1 MIVRG
6 QTPWLE
12 TVTGFWYIYMMKTKE
27 KKLIRFIT
35 ISETHEAFG
44 LPKPQHP
51 SISLVHF
58 NERNPFNTSMAP
70 IYDVLSFYKITFI
83 TDNNGRLKYGRDYYD
98 FGEGS
103 MLFLAPNQLV
113 GSTDYNSKT
122 YCYILLIHPDFL
134 LGYPLASKIRQYGY
148 FGYSANEA
156 LHLSDTEKEN
166 ILSIYRNME
175 KELNS
180 RVDEFS
186 QELMIAHIELLLSY
200 VNRYYKRQFITRKVV
215 NDDILSKTEAIL
227 DTYLNSQQ
235 SLHDGVPT
243 VQFLSEKLNLSPG
256 YLSDMLRSLIGQNA
270 QQYIHEKLIEKAK
283 ERLTTTQLSM
293 SEIAYELGFEH
304 SQSFSKLFKNKTNQ
318 SPMEFR
324 ASFT

>member
-1 MIVRG
+1 MDGNIHRV
-6 QTPWLE
+6 L
-12 TVTGFWYIYMMKTKE
+12 VYLMMKNKE
-27 KKLIRFIT
+27 EKLIRFIT

-51 SISLVHF
+51 LISLVHF
-58 NERNPFNTSMAP
+58 SERNPFNTSMAP

-98 FGEGS
+98 FDEGS

-134 LGYPLASKIRQYGY
+134 LGHPLASKIRQYGY
-148 FGYSANEA
+148 FAYSANEA

-166 ILSIYRNME
+166 ILSIYRHME
-175 KELNS
+175 QELNS

-186 QELMIAHIELLLSY
+186 QDLMIAHIELLLSY

-227 DTYLNSQQ
+227 DSYLNSQQ